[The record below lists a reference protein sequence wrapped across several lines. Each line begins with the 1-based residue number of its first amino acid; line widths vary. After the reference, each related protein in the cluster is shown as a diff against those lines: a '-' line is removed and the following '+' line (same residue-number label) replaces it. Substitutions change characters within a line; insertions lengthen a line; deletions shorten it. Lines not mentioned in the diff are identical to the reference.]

1 MKIMIGL
8 PIHRPMEFK
17 VFQSFISMVNRKSN
31 IEYQFSMI
39 QNSIVHDAREW
50 IADQF
55 IKSDC
60 SHLMFIDSDMT
71 FHPKS
76 VEYLLR
82 HEKDFVTAKAFK
94 RVYPYQP
101 CFYTKLE
108 VEPEIKLESPVE
120 YGEGLLPIEGAGMA
134 CVLISRKAFESIEK
148 PYFFP
153 LPQVGEDLSFCYKLK
168 KAGIKM
174 YCDTTIQFGHLAQV
188 EILENDFQ
196 KALKKLNEENKTLV
210 EVQT

>member
-1 MKIMIGL
+1 MKVMIGV
-8 PIHRPMEFK
+8 PIHRPIEFR
-17 VFQSFISMVNRKSN
+17 VFESFIRLLNRKTD
-31 IEYQFSMI
+31 IQYEFSMI
-39 QNSIVHDAREW
+39 QNSIVHDAREF

-71 FHPKS
+71 FHPQS

-82 HEKDFVTAKAFK
+82 HGKDFVTAKAFK

-108 VEPEIKLESPVE
+108 VDPEIKLESPIQ
-120 YGEGLLPIEGAGMA
+120 YGDGLLPIEGAGMA
-134 CVLISRKAFESIEK
+134 CVLISRKAFEAIAK

-153 LPQVGEDLSFCYKLK
+153 LANVGEDLTFCYKLK
-168 KAGIKM
+168 QAGIKM

-188 EILENDFQ
+188 EIMETDFQ
-196 KALKKLNEENKTLV
+196 KALEKLQAENKTLK
-210 EVQT
+210 EVQL